1 MVKLLIHPIQG
12 MTALQRAEA
21 ISAELYAISQP
32 PKLRQPEAA
41 TSYLFSWEEIEAG
54 VVLNGDVDYVIP
66 VHPAK
71 DLAPLVALFPDLS
84 QQEKEQL
91 TAYINN
97 SQSFKFGDIIPSGA
111 TIVTKAL

>member
-41 TSYLFSWEEIEAG
+41 TSYLFSWEEMEVG
-54 VVLNGDVDYVIP
+54 VVLNGDVEYVIP

-71 DLAPLVALFPDLS
+71 DLEPLVALFPDLTP
-84 QQEKEQL
+84 QEKEQL
-91 TAYINN
+91 TQYINS

-111 TIVTKAL
+111 TIVPEQI